1 MAVDKSFVVKNGLE
15 VNSDL
20 IVTDIS
26 DSQNKKVGIAST
38 GPRVTLDVRG
48 GIAATD
54 GNFSGI
60 LTAASVDISNFG
72 AVRGTEATITGF
84 STLGGLSV
92 DQLTVSG
99 VATFADLSYDEI
111 SGRNLKLTG
120 IATIPTI
127 AGDTNV
133 TGVVTAAQFFGGGV
147 GVGIADSTGTVIG
160 YGLTMLNFIGAGN
173 TFAVD
178 GTSVDISI
186 AGGGGGGGGSASIGI
201 GTTVG
206 DAFSGIV
213 TAGNLWYNTGEGRLF
228 IYYQDVDSAQWV
240 DAAPFNVGIITTLQ
254 SASFSAAS
262 AAAPSITF
270 SNDEDSGF
278 FQAAVNQ
285 PGVSAA
291 GSQVARFNPGG
302 LNVTGVVTATTFS
315 GDATGLSGTP
325 DITVNNIT
333 AGVITATSYSGD
345 GAGLTGVAS
354 TDNIQTATEANF
366 LSGVKI
372 TGVTTFSNALNL
384 DSANSKINTG
394 SGINVVFQ
402 DQGSDKLHFELST
415 QSIRP
420 NNADNGEL
428 GNATYPF
435 KKVTAT
441 QFAGNI
447 TGTAATFTG
456 NVSIGGTLTYQDVT
470 NMDVLGIGTFQ
481 QGIQVLAN
489 GVDVTGFSTFKTG
502 VSVTGVV
509 TATSFSGDGSAL
521 TGISAGITTES
532 ITATDRTIATLNLSK
547 DAHKVNVSGVATID
561 CQGGS
566 EYGTHILTI
575 VNTGI
580 ATVGFSTY
588 FLFPSG
594 SEPSL
599 PTASGTISQ
608 LSFTVHRVGA
618 AGTQVLT
625 TAALN
630 FS

>member
-54 GNFSGI
+54 GNFTGI

-72 AVRGTEATITGF
+72 AVNGTQATITGF
-84 STLGGLSV
+84 STLGGLTV

-111 SGRNLKLTG
+111 SGRNLILTG

-127 AGDTNV
+127 SGDTNV
-133 TGVVTAAQFFGGGV
+133 TGVVTAAQFSGGGV

-228 IYYQDVDSAQWV
+228 IYYQDADSAQWV

-254 SASFSAAS
+254 DVSFGAGT
-262 AAAPSITF
+262 AAAPSLTF
-270 SNDEDSGF
+270 SNDADSGF
-278 FQAAVNQ
+278 FQAAGNQ

-302 LNVTGVVTATTFS
+302 LTVTGVVTATSF
-315 GDATGLSGTP
+315 
-325 DITVNNIT
+325 
-333 AGVITATSYSGD
+333 SGD

-354 TDNIQTATEANF
+354 TDNIQTATEATF

-372 TGVTTFSNALNL
+372 SGVTTA
-384 DSANSKINTG
+384 
-394 SGINVVFQ
+394 SGGVVGNV
-402 DQGSDKLHFELST
+402 T
-415 QSIRP
+415 
-420 NNADNGEL
+420 
-428 GNATYPF
+428 GNATGLSGTPNITVGS
-435 KKVTAT
+435 VTAASGS
-441 QFAGNI
+441 FSGNI
-447 TGTAATFTG
+447 T
-456 NVSIGGTLTYQDVT
+456 VGGTLTYQDVT

-481 QGIQVLAN
+481 QGIQVAAN
-489 GVDVTGFSTFKTG
+489 GANITGIVTVGLTTIKSG
-502 VSVTGVV
+502 EVEVTGVV
-509 TATSFSGDGSAL
+509 TASHFSGGGLGVGIRTTGSVIGYGFTQLNFIGAGNTFAVDGN
-521 TGISAGITTES
+521 TVDISIAG
-532 ITATDRTIATLNLSK
+532 
-547 DAHKVNVSGVATID
+547 
-561 CQGGS
+561 GG
-566 EYGTHILTI
+566 G
-575 VNTGI
+575 G
-580 ATVGFSTY
+580 GFSMLQY
-588 FLFPSG
+588 IL
-594 SEPSL
+594 
-599 PTASGTISQ
+599 
-608 LSFTVHRVGA
+608 
-618 AGTQVLT
+618 
-625 TAALN
+625 AL
-630 FS
+630 

>member
-38 GPRVTLDVRG
+38 GPRTTLDVRG

-54 GNFSGI
+54 GNFTGI

-72 AVRGTEATITGF
+72 AVNGTQATITGF
-84 STLGGLSV
+84 STLGGLTV

-111 SGRNLKLTG
+111 SGRNLILTG

-127 AGDTNV
+127 SGNTNV
-133 TGVVTAAQFFGGGV
+133 TGVVTAAHFSGGGL
-147 GVGIADSTGTVIG
+147 GVGIKTSGGTIG
-160 YGLTMLNFIGAGN
+160 FGFTTLNFIGSGN
-173 TFAVD
+173 TFAVN
-178 GTSVDISI
+178 GTTVDISI
-186 AGGGGGGGGSASIGI
+186 AGGGGGGGSASIGI

-254 SASFSAAS
+254 DISFNAGT
-262 AAAPSITF
+262 AAAPSLTF

-278 FQAAVNQ
+278 FQAATNQ

-302 LNVTGVVTATTFS
+302 VTVTGVVTATSFS
-315 GDATGLSGTP
+315 GDGS
-325 DITVNNIT
+325 
-333 AGVITATSYSGD
+333 
-345 GAGLTGVAS
+345 GLTGVAS
-354 TDNIQTATEANF
+354 TDNIQTATSAKF
-366 LSGVKI
+366 LSNVNVSGITTLTTLQVTGLTTVGVVTGGTSISAGVYYGDGSALTGIDASTLKSGSDVKAQAVS
-372 TGVTTFSNALNL
+372 TGV
-384 DSANSKINTG
+384 
-394 SGINVVFQ
+394 
-402 DQGSDKLHFELST
+402 
-415 QSIRP
+415 
-420 NNADNGEL
+420 
-428 GNATYPF
+428 
-435 KKVTAT
+435 
-441 QFAGNI
+441 NI
-447 TGTAATFTG
+447 TGNLVATG
-456 NVSIGGTLTYQDVT
+456 NVTVGGTITYQDAT

-489 GVDVTGFSTFKTG
+489 GANITGIVTVGLSTIKSGEIDVL
-502 VSVTGVV
+502 GVV
-509 TATSFSGDGSAL
+509 TATTFKAGTAISITDGAISATRFHGSGADL
-521 TGISAGITTES
+521 TGISVGISTES
-532 ITATDRTIATLNLSK
+532 ITATDQSIATLNLSK
-547 DAHKVNVSGVATID
+547 DVHKVNVSGVATID

-566 EYGTHILTI
+566 EYATHVITI

-588 FLFPSG
+588 FLFQSG
-594 SEPSL
+594 AEPSL
-599 PTASGTISQ
+599 PTASGAISQ

-625 TAALN
+625 TAAVN
-630 FS
+630 FN